1 MTHSPTRDDQVRPNP
16 NALTCSRYAST
27 FAHMGE
33 VYIYHD
39 LYGYILKMSP
49 DILEFFRAFAD
60 PALPDQVCSRYANA
74 FGDMTPESLVGIFL
88 EFGCLITPG
97 TDEMAAA
104 WKTYAVKSRWNVW
117 RREEDGG
124 LTLFCGW
131 GDRPVTKV
139 ALDAEDVAV
148 WNAMDSETKLSDLA
162 ALYGAPRVE
171 RLVRQLAHQDV
182 QAIKLAK
189 VPMSFFEK
197 GGRQHLKPPYLT
209 STMPYAPL
217 DPDKAGEVKPME
229 EAFSPKAYYEHEVE
243 DAEVQFDHQETTLSH
258 LFRTPHPALG
268 GRTYGQALVDGL
280 VNKGWLKPDRPLR
293 VLEVGAGLGFV
304 AEAVIGA
311 LQARGADVHY
321 DILEL
326 SPALA
331 KAQRER
337 LADLPVTVHD
347 GDVLEAEWPLGE
359 VDLFVSNEMIGDLPA
374 VQLTHA
380 QVGLDKLTELDDD
393 AYEEHFQAQL
403 DKLGDT
409 GAMIRK
415 YTMPIGDAPEEFYLN
430 TGAWRLVE
438 RVAEHLAPGGVA
450 VLTEFGETGRYPVL
464 STQLDHPELSIHF
477 GHLML
482 IGSELGLEPKFEFVM
497 DLIDM
502 DREAQGLA
510 TTRSYFKA
518 LKALLAEHDVE
529 LEKVGYTQSML
540 QALTAGKIDLSRVG
554 DLRFDRIEDRL
565 MGLVPHEFKAL
576 VLTRPAAKTDDEEAS
591 SAAAVDDQAD
601 A

>member
-1 MTHSPTRDDQVRPNP
+1 MSEDARPNP

-33 VYIYHD
+33 IYIYHD

-88 EFGCLITPG
+88 EFGCLVAPG
-97 TDEMAAA
+97 TNEMNAA

-131 GDRPVTKV
+131 GDRPVQKV
-139 ALDAEDVAV
+139 ALDAKDAAI
-148 WNAMDSETKLSDLA
+148 WDAIDGETKLSDLA
-162 ALYGAPRVE
+162 AAHGAPRVE
-171 RLVRQLAHQDV
+171 RLVKKLAHQDV

-189 VPMSFFEK
+189 VPMSYFEVA
-197 GGRQHLKPPYLT
+197 GRQHLKPPYLT

-217 DPDKAGEVKPME
+217 DPDKAGDVKPLE
-229 EAFSPKAYYEHEVE
+229 DAFSPKAYYEHDVE
-243 DAEVQFDHQETTLSH
+243 DAEAQFDHQETTLSH
-258 LFRTPHPALG
+258 LFRAPHPALG

-280 VNKGWLKPDRPLR
+280 VDKGWLKTDGPLR

-304 AEAVIGA
+304 AQAVIGA
-311 LQARGADVHY
+311 LQARGVDVRY

-337 LADLPVTVHD
+337 LADLPVTVHE

-359 VDLFVSNEMIGDLPA
+359 VDLFLSNEMIGDLPA
-374 VQLTHA
+374 VQLTHS

-393 AYEEHFQAQL
+393 AYEAHFQAQL
-403 DKLGDT
+403 DKLGAT
-409 GAMIRK
+409 GEMIRK
-415 YTMPIGDAPEEFYLN
+415 YTVPIGDAPEEFYLN
-430 TGAWRLVE
+430 TGAWRLIE
-438 RVAEHLAPGGVA
+438 RVAEHLAPGGLA

-482 IGSELGLEPKFEFVM
+482 IGGELGLEPKFEFVM
-497 DLIDM
+497 DLIGM
-502 DREAQGLA
+502 DREAEGLA

-518 LKALLAEHDVE
+518 LKALFAEHGVTLD
-529 LEKVGYTQSML
+529 KVGYTRAML
-540 QALTAGKIDLSRVG
+540 EEMTAGKLDLDRVG

-576 VLTRPAAKTDDEEAS
+576 VLTRPAAQPHADEVAEAE
-591 SAAAVDDQAD
+591 A
-601 A
+601 